1 MKRLTSGWKR
11 VAGLALALVAVG
23 GIATG
28 ADFVYPQSGRLTSN
42 FYSSRPYG
50 NHGALDIAG
59 PNGTAITAG
68 RSGTCIF
75 SGWSGGYGNLVIIRH
90 RSGYTSY
97 YAHLS
102 RRDVSS
108 GQAVGRRQRIGLEGS
123 TGNSTGPHVHWE
135 VRRYGSKQF
144 VPGRVGNWV
153 TRYNELPYN
162 YPGLD

>member
-1 MKRLTSGWKR
+1 MKRLTSTGW
-11 VAGLALALVAVG
+11 VGGLALALVAVG
-23 GIATG
+23 GTAFA
-28 ADFVYPQSGRLTSN
+28 ADFVYPQSGRLTSS
-42 FYSSRPYG
+42 FYSSRSYG

-59 PNGTAITAG
+59 PNATPITAG

-97 YAHLS
+97 YAHMS

-153 TRYNELPYN
+153 TRYNSLPYN